1 MDSSSFQSSGDY
13 SHSFKIILIGDAGVG
28 KTSLISSFV
37 SDSIEPPQS
46 TDDMDLKF
54 KLLTVGD
61 TKLMLKIWDTV
72 GQDKFRTLTQSFY
85 RGADGIILVYDITDR
100 SSFTAISD
108 FWAKEVGTNNPDC
121 VMMFVGNKVDRD
133 SERVVSQEEGTALAK
148 GLECSFF
155 ETSAKTKE
163 NVKQCFETLALQIME
178 LSGDFEEEEEEEE
191 VEEEFPG
198 ERNDIGL
205 NMDIQVNMDVGGGGG
220 GGRGRRRSG
229 SYNRGRGRSLGR
241 SRGRGRSL
249 GRGRGRLGGR
259 GIRGGRVIRSVL
271 RVPVR
276 GGRC

>member
-46 TDDMDLKF
+46 TDVCVDMDLKF

-121 VMMFVGNKVDRD
+121 VMMFVGNKVDR
-133 SERVVSQEEGTALAK
+133 
-148 GLECSFF
+148 
-155 ETSAKTKE
+155 
-163 NVKQCFETLALQIME
+163 IME